1 MSCGRLHPVQ
11 LWGCVYGVEALSLL
25 HPFACASEGRAIACK
40 QLRCKGKW
48 PSPEN
53 MRLAS
58 SNHGILINASDKMR
72 RRINLYASVG
82 FMQLCAIQANTKW
95 FEGAAN
101 QSIYWSISD
110 DGGLTWGP
118 TRVLLPSP
126 DTLPIWGPVQHAE
139 VSTSASAA
147 CSDL

>member
-1 MSCGRLHPVQ
+1 MTRFGYCADIHSDILAPASCN
-11 LWGCVYGVEALSLL
+11 C
-25 HPFACASEGRAIACK
+25 FA
-40 QLRCKGKW
+40 
-48 PSPEN
+48 
-53 MRLAS
+53 M
-58 SNHGILINASDKMR
+58 
-72 RRINLYASVG
+72 
-82 FMQLCAIQANTKW
+82 QANTKW

-139 VSTSASAA
+139 VSTPASAA
-147 CSDL
+147 RSDL